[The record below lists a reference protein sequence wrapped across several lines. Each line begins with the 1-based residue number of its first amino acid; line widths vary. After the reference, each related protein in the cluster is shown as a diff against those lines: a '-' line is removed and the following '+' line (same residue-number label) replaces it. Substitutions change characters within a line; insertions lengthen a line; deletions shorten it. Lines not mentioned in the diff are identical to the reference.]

1 MKSNMVIDQMMARKS
16 IRKFTDDVPSNEVI
30 EAIVRA
36 GQQAPF
42 AAQLGSVL
50 LSRER
55 NRHPFAAPLNFVIC
69 VDAHRLE
76 LVMARREW
84 KMVSN
89 DLSLLIFG
97 IQDACYMAEN
107 MVSAAESLG
116 LGSCFIGRTPYRA
129 STVIE
134 RFKLPP
140 RIFPLVE
147 LVMGYPAE
155 DPPPRPRYPLAAH
168 LHDGTYRQFTEEDL
182 DEAMRV
188 MDEGYLA
195 QEYYKGIGYMVP
207 LEGDREETFTF
218 DDYSWTEHMGR
229 KWGQWLGSPEE
240 LLNEMAVCGFRVGPA
255 DAGDDGDVG
264 FGGSSHDPD
273 AD

>member
-1 MKSNMVIDQMMARKS
+1 MARKS
-16 IRKFTDDVPSNEVI
+16 IRKYTDVDPGEDVVET
-30 EAIVRA
+30 IVRA

-50 LSRER
+50 LSRDR
-55 NRHPFAAPLNFVIC
+55 KKNPFAAPLNFTVC
-69 VDAHRLE
+69 VDAYRLE
-76 LVMARREW
+76 SVMERRGW
-84 KMVSN
+84 RMVTN
-89 DLSLLIFG
+89 DLSLLLFG

-107 MVSAAESLG
+107 MVNAAEDLG

-129 STVIE
+129 RKVIE
-134 RFKLPP
+134 KYDLPP
-140 RIFPLVE
+140 RVFPLVE

-168 LHDGTYRQFTEEDL
+168 LHEERYTRFTGGSL

-195 QEYYKGIGYMVP
+195 QDYYRRAGYMVP
-207 LEGDREETFTF
+207 LEGDQEETFTF

-229 KWGQWLGSPEE
+229 KWGQWFGEPGELLEE
-240 LLNEMAVCGFRVGPA
+240 LAACGFHVGPGE
-255 DAGDDGDVG
+255 GDE
-264 FGGSSHDPD
+264 
-273 AD
+273 